1 VQATFSNQL
10 VAQFNVPAFKQIVAE
25 LVSSHCR
32 DSGSCQLSSTNRN
45 RRATFDVTAEDVI
58 ILSISQVESDVV
70 VAFYVNSPDET
81 SVISASAIVEA
92 LQSDNAQSSF
102 ARFGLVLAQVSV
114 VHPSP
119 TTSPT
124 TDVPIRTKDT
134 GLSTAEIVG
143 IAVAAVGS
151 AILFILLII
160 FLIRYKKQ
168 GAKVKPTS
176 KRETIEMPP
185 IRKSPPGE
193 SEESTSPELD

>member
-1 VQATFSNQL
+1 
-10 VAQFNVPAFKQIVAE
+10 
-25 LVSSHCR
+25 
-32 DSGSCQLSSTNRN
+32 
-45 RRATFDVTAEDVI
+45 VTAEDVI

-160 FLIRYKKQ
+160 FLMYVTASLCHFVFNIPCY
-168 GAKVKPTS
+168 
-176 KRETIEMPP
+176 
-185 IRKSPPGE
+185 
-193 SEESTSPELD
+193 